1 MAIAHRTRSLLAA
14 ALCAAFSGCGH
25 PATDADCQLI
35 ADRIAE
41 LELKAQNITDP
52 AEVRRKKD
60 ETLGLGSGASGKKDL
75 LEGCIGRHVTD
86 KALACVRQAKT
97 SDEIASQCLR

>member
-1 MAIAHRTRSLLAA
+1 MTNAHRVGSLLAA
-14 ALCAAFSGCGH
+14 ALLAALAGCGH
-25 PATDADCQLI
+25 PATEADCQLI

-60 ETLGLGSGASGKKDL
+60 ETLGLGGATSSKKEL